1 MSKGEPHESS
11 RSCLTSAPRDSTTLR
26 HPVGDFRRWPAALG
40 LVLGVSQLAT
50 DDPHSIS
57 SVLLPLL
64 LPVTGYVVIAALVRP
79 RWSWTVI
86 GLIVAVLLASRLLSA
101 GPAVELTGLVAII
114 VAAVVVGFVRGT
126 WARCDLYRWQP
137 YAAVRFVA
145 ICLGALWLSPDAGRV
160 LLAAGLI
167 GHALWDL
174 VHWRRHEVVSRSLSE
189 WCAALDFT
197 LGVGVFVLL
206 WLPVT

>member
-1 MSKGEPHESS
+1 METHALAS
-11 RSCLTSAPRDSTTLR
+11 RRPPGARQRTGTLSAIML
-26 HPVGDFRRWPAALG
+26 RRWPAALG
-40 LVLGVSQLAT
+40 LALGVSQLAT

-57 SVLLPLL
+57 GVLLPLL

-86 GLIVAVLLASRLLSA
+86 GLIVALLLGSRLLST
-101 GPAVELTGLVAII
+101 GSTVELAGLVAII
-114 VAAVVVGFVRGT
+114 VAAAVVGFVRGT
-126 WARCDLYRWQP
+126 WARRDLYSWQP
-137 YAAVRFVA
+137 YAAVGFAV

-160 LLAAGLI
+160 LLASGLI

-174 VHWRRHEVVSRSLSE
+174 VHWRRDEVVSRTLSE

-197 LGVGVFVLL
+197 LGVGVFILL
-206 WLPVT
+206 WLPVA